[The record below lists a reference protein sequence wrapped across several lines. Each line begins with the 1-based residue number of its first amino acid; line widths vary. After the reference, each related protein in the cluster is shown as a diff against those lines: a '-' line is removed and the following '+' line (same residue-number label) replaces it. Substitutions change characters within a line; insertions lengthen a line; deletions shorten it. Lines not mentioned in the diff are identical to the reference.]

1 MEIQC
6 PKCRTRYEVD
16 DGKLSQGSLRVE
28 CPACSYPLE
37 NIPKRCKPIDMKK
50 TGSRPAASSSTPLS
64 GATITAADS
73 LPAKKILVVDDSPFF
88 RQMILDILKPLR
100 ADFLVAANG
109 TEALEIIKNQE
120 PDVVLLDLNLPQK
133 NGYEVIREVRS
144 SSALKDTCLLAM
156 SGVYHKEV
164 DAVEAKKI
172 GANDFIKK
180 SFTPEILQQ
189 FVKTWL
195 IW

>member
-1 MEIQC
+1 MEVQC

-16 DGKLSQGSLRVE
+16 DWKLSQKMLRVE
-28 CPACSYPLE
+28 CPACSCPFEKLS
-37 NIPKRCKPIDMKK
+37 KRCKPIDMKK
-50 TGSRPAASSSTPLS
+50 TEPQPVASSSTPLL
-64 GATITAADS
+64 GPQITTADY
-73 LPAKKILVVDDSPFF
+73 LPAKKILVVDDSLFF
-88 RQMILDILKPLR
+88 REMILDILKPLR
-100 ADFLVAANG
+100 ADFLIASNG
-109 TEALEIIKNQE
+109 IEALEIIKNQE
-120 PDVVLLDLNLPQK
+120 PDVVLLDLHLPQK
-133 NGYEVIREVRS
+133 NGFAVIREVRS
-144 SSALKDTCLLAM
+144 SPSLKNTCLLAM
-156 SGVYHKEV
+156 SGVYHKEE